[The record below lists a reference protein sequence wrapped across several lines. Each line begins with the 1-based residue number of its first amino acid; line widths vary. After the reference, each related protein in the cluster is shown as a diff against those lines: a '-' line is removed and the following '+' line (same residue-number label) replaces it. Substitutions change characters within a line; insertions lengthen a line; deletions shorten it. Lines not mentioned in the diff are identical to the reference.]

1 MRFRHPFF
9 PQLPIAVIGILAA
22 IIIPTC
28 NRCTKTASP
37 TPAAVTNEPSK

>member
-22 IIIPTC
+22 IIIPAC
-28 NRCTKTASP
+28 NRCTTP
-37 TPAAVTNEPSK
+37 PAASTPTELPASK